1 MKTLTLFSNIGID
14 ECYLHELGIDVV
26 VANELEEDR
35 CEFYRKL
42 YPSVNMI
49 QGTITESDV
58 YDKVINAAKG
68 VEMIIATPPCQGMS
82 IAHAKR
88 ANKND
93 PRNSLIKYVV
103 KAINDLE
110 PKHVLIENV
119 REMAKTFIQH
129 EGEAVNIMEFIRDN
143 ISSDYNITYKVLDAA
158 NYNTPQH
165 RKRLIVLISKEGVWE
180 HPQPNEKLITVR
192 ETIGHL
198 PSLESGES
206 SDITWHS
213 SKQHNENHVLWM
225 RHTPTGKSAFDNDVY
240 FPSVKCEQL
249 PGTPKKNSFNI
260 EFNKPSD
267 KKIKAAKPIPMR
279 CIYFP
284 DKNEFRREIAGFKST
299 YKRMDWDKPAPA
311 ITMQNGS
318 INSQNNVHPG
328 KLNKDKTYS
337 DARTLTIR
345 ELLILCGLPDDW
357 FDKHT
362 DMNENF
368 LRNVIGECFP
378 PKMCL
383 EIMKTNPSIKKKP

>member
-49 QGTITESDV
+49 QGTITEPDV

-103 KAINDLE
+103 NAINDLE

-119 REMAKTFIQH
+119 RGMAKTFIQH
-129 EGEAVNIMEFIRDN
+129 DGEAVGIMDFIRQN
-143 ISSDYNITYKVLDAA
+143 ISSDYNIRYKVLDAA
-158 NYNTPQH
+158 NYNTPQY

-180 HPQPNEKLITVR
+180 HPKPNEKLITVR
-192 ETIGHL
+192 DVIGHL
-198 PSLESGES
+198 PSLESEES
-206 SDITWHS
+206 SNITWHK
-213 SKQHNENHVLWM
+213 SKKHNDNHILWM
-225 RHTPTGKSAFDNDVY
+225 KHTPTGQTAFDNKEHY
-240 FPSVKCEQL
+240 
-249 PGTPKKNSFNI
+249 PKTI
-260 EFNKPSD
+260 D
-267 KKIKAAKPIPMR
+267 KVTGQMR
-279 CIYFP
+279 MI
-284 DKNEFRREIAGFKST
+284 RGFKTT
-299 YKRMDWDKPAPA
+299 YKRIDWDRPAPTV
-311 ITMQNGS
+311 TMMNGS

-328 KLNKDKTYS
+328 NLNDDGTYS

-345 ELLILCGLPDDW
+345 ELLVLCGLPSDW
-357 FDKHT
+357 FDNHT

-368 LRNVIGECFP
+368 LRKVIGECFP

-383 EIMKTNPSIKKKP
+383 EIMKTNPSIQKKS